1 MNHMKRM
8 LNLVLVAAA
17 VAAFSGRANAAT
29 VPNFT
34 HVFIIVMENHELS
47 DVIGN
52 SAAPYIN
59 SLASR
64 YGLSTAY
71 TALVHPSLPNYMS
84 LTGGNT
90 FFTTDC
96 AGCTVP
102 DMSIADQLEAAGRS
116 WKAYMEDMATPC
128 ATTDGDSYTTH
139 HNPFV
144 HYSRITGNA
153 ARCKAHVVPLTT
165 LATDLSSGTL
175 PDYVWITPDLC
186 SDMHDCSI
194 GTGDAW
200 LKALV
205 PYIQNAPGFA
215 NSVLFIV
222 WDEGTTTI
230 GGGGLVPMLVVSP
243 LAKPGYKST
252 VAANHYSL
260 LRTIQD
266 AWGLAPLGQTSAAK
280 AMTDFFQVA
289 SVAPPGPPSALVG
302 TATGSS
308 MKLSWTP
315 PTTGGAPTSYVI
327 QAGLTPGQTAG
338 NAATGSTATTLS
350 ATNVAAGTYYIR
362 VAAQNAAGVSAP
374 SNEIVLPILVPGSPT
389 ALTGS
394 VSGTSLT
401 MSWHAPTTGA
411 APTAYSIEVGSA
423 TGLSDLGHAST
434 GNLLT
439 TFSATGVGAGT
450 YYIRVR
456 AQDAAGTSAPSNEIK
471 VTVGAPTTSR
481 NMLTW
486 PFSSDSI
493 WNMPIGSAAVY
504 QATGLSAA
512 TEIFG
517 DVDFFIQL
525 RASDPL
531 TALYT
536 DENVW
541 SGPRCSSTQPTGISL
556 NIPSS
561 LIVPDAVG
569 SNTPNNSAA
578 FLKPDGHTL
587 EQVNALARCTASGRV
602 YGVPSEQNGGAVED
616 LFGSGITGGHAGS
629 NLSSVGGTIRLGE
642 LTGSAPIHHALKV
655 DVDGR
660 YLFHS
665 AQNPGFRWPANT
677 SDACAPSCY
686 TGTLPGM
693 VLGALLAIPPTATE
707 QTLGLTTPAGR
718 KLFHALQDYGAYIVD
733 NSDDVSYNLAV
744 ENGVKSEFRTAFGFD
759 FDTSSASP
767 WLSDIKALFANLRLV
782 ANNSPSSVGGGGTPR
797 ASLAVPVVGPTSPG
811 VSATL
816 SPGAVTVAAGTAVT
830 LTWSV
835 SKGTVAIDQGVGS
848 VPLAG
853 SRTVRP
859 TTTTTYTLSASTA
872 SGTITRTATITVN

>member
-1 MNHMKRM
+1 MKRT
-8 LNLVLVAAA
+8 LNIVLVAVA
-17 VAAFSGRANAAT
+17 VALLGGRASAAT
-29 VPNFT
+29 PPNFT
-34 HVFIIVMENHELS
+34 HVFIIVMENHEFS

-52 SAAPYIN
+52 PAAPYIN
-59 SLASR
+59 SLANR
-64 YGLSTAY
+64 YGLGTAY
-71 TALVHPSLPNYMS
+71 SAITHPSLPNYMS

-90 FFTTDC
+90 FFTDDC

-102 DMSIADQLEAAGRS
+102 DMSIADQLESAGRT
-116 WKAYMEDMATPC
+116 WKAYMEDMASPC

-144 HYSRITGNA
+144 HYSRITGNSS
-153 ARCKAHVVPLTT
+153 RCNAHVVPLTA
-165 LATDLSSGTL
+165 LATDLSSGTV
-175 PDYVWITPDLC
+175 PNYVWITPDLC
-186 SDMHDCSI
+186 NDMHDCSI

-200 LKALV
+200 LNAVV
-205 PYIQNAPGFA
+205 PQIQSAPGFA
-215 NSVLFIV
+215 NSVLFIL

-243 LAKPGYKST
+243 LAKAGYKST

-280 AMTDFFQVA
+280 AMTDFFQVS
-289 SVAPPGPPSALVG
+289 SVTAPGPPSGLVG

-308 MKLSWTP
+308 IKLSWTP
-315 PTTGGAPTSYVI
+315 PTTGGAPTSYLL
-327 QAGLTPGQTAG
+327 QAGLAPGQTAG
-338 NAATGSTATTLS
+338 SAATGSTATTVSL
-350 ATNVAAGTYYIR
+350 TGVGAGTYYIR

-374 SNEIVLPILVPGSPT
+374 SNEIVLPVLVPGSPT

-401 MSWHAPTTGA
+401 MSWRAPTTGA
-411 APTAYSIEVGSA
+411 APTGYIIEVGSA
-423 TGLSDLGHAST
+423 TGLSDLGRAST

-439 TFSATGVGAGT
+439 TFSAAGVAAGT
-450 YYIRVR
+450 YFVRIR
-456 AQDAAGTSAPSNEIK
+456 AQDAAGAGAPSNEIK
-471 VTVGAPTTSR
+471 LIVGAATTSR

-493 WNMPIGSAAVY
+493 WNMPIGSGAVY
-504 QATGLSAA
+504 QATGLSPA

-517 DVDFFIQL
+517 DVDYFIQL
-525 RASDPL
+525 HASDPL
-531 TALYT
+531 TALNT

-561 LIVPDAVG
+561 LIVPDASG

-587 EQVNALARCTASGRV
+587 EQVNALARCTAGGPI
-602 YGVPSEQNGGAVED
+602 YGVAAEQNGGSVED

-629 NLSSVGGTIRLGE
+629 NLSSIGGTIRLGE
-642 LTGSAPIHHALKV
+642 LTGTAAIHHALKV
-655 DVDGR
+655 DVDGH

-686 TGTLPGM
+686 TGTLSGM
-693 VLGALLAIPPTATE
+693 VMGSLLAIPPTATE
-707 QTLGLTTPAGR
+707 QTLGLATPAGK

-733 NSDDVSYNLAV
+733 NSNDVSYNLAV
-744 ENGVKSEFRTAFGFD
+744 ENGVEAEFRTAFGFD
-759 FDTSSASP
+759 FDTSTSSP

-782 ANNSPSSVGGGGTPR
+782 ANNSPSSIGGGGTPR
-797 ASLAVPVVGPTSPG
+797 ASLAVPVVGPASPG
-811 VSATL
+811 ITATL
-816 SPGAVTVAAGTAVT
+816 SQSAATIAAGGTVT

-835 SKGTVAIDQGVGS
+835 SGGTVAIDQGIGS
-848 VPLAG
+848 VPLTG
-853 SRTVRP
+853 SQTVRP
-859 TTTTTYTLSASTA
+859 TSTTTYTLSASTS
-872 SGTITRTATITVN
+872 SGTVTRTATVTVN